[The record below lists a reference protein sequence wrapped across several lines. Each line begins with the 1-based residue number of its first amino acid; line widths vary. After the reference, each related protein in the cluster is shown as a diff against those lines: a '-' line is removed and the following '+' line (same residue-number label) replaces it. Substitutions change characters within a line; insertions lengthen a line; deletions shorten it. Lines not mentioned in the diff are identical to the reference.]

1 MFLLWVLRFFAF
13 SLYESPKYLVGRG
26 RDAEAV
32 AVIQKVAAYNGQTSS
47 LTLEHLQTIDDCLG
61 SRRSTAPGGGLEA
74 VEKRE
79 KNAFDTSAKGVIM
92 RKLEVFSG
100 EHIRALFATRKLA
113 WSTSLLIVLWGTLM
127 EHQILPFVY
136 LAHVRL

>member
-47 LTLEHLQTIDDCLG
+47 LTLEHFQAIDECLG
-61 SRRSTAPGGGLEA
+61 SGRRSGPGSSEGGG
-74 VEKRE
+74 KGK
-79 KNAFDTSAKGVIM
+79 KNGFDTSAKGVIM
-92 RKLEVFSG
+92 RKLEDFNA

-113 WSTSLLIVLWGTLM
+113 WSTSLLIVLWGM
-127 EHQILPFVY
+127 FY
-136 LAHVRL
+136 YY